1 MSRPVLLPLTED
13 HNPDEDAIEPQIEVI
28 CLGEGTRNGKK
39 CHMKLAIP
47 CLLFEDWE
55 DLMDFVID
63 NEWLAFTWHAPVP
76 AGTVVEKE
84 VNGKVQEVKTGDDSY
99 VSRIGF
105 CCEKHANEH
114 LKRYEQMI
122 DVDHTEEAPL
132 PTHVVENIATTMMG
146 CPPASDADAADA

>member
-63 NEWLAFTWHAPVP
+63 NEWLAFTWHASVP

-84 VNGKVQEVKTGDDSY
+84 VNGKVQDVKTGEDAF

-122 DVDHTEEAPL
+122 DVDHTEEALL
-132 PTHVVENIATTMMG
+132 PTATHVVENIATTMMG
-146 CPPASDADAADA
+146 CPPAADAADA